1 MSLVVAG
8 RSNKEIARKLRCS
21 HRTVE
26 VHRSRLMAKME
37 AHTLPELVSMAA
49 VCGLDTPQAES

>member
-1 MSLVVAG
+1 
-8 RSNKEIARKLRCS
+8 
-21 HRTVE
+21 

-49 VCGLDTPQAES
+49 VCGFDTPQAES